1 MKLMILLSLSIFL
14 PTLAGLFL
22 FLKNKTITP
31 FLLCLFLGSIVTI
44 FAILIKDYYL
54 INSVVNVYILLE
66 FILFLFQ
73 FKKWGLFKNNLNF
86 YVLISLNMLVWLYT
100 GMYISDIGIRNT
112 YFRVFYSIILV
123 LSATDLV
130 NKIAFERIKLMKD
143 YRFIICIGFIIFYFY
158 NIIIETF
165 CSTILS
171 FSIQTFYD
179 IFNIKSYLN
188 ALVNVLYFVALLCIL
203 KKMKQQSIMR
213 SSMPVCL

>member
-1 MKLMILLSLSIFL
+1 MKLMVLLSLSIFL

-31 FLLCLFLGSIVTI
+31 FLLCLFLGSMVTI
-44 FAILIKDYYL
+44 LPILIKGCYL
-54 INSVVNVYILLE
+54 LNSIINIYILFELV
-66 FILFLFQ
+66 LFLFQ
-73 FKKWGLFKNNLNF
+73 FKKWGLFKKKFNF
-86 YVLISLNMLVWLYT
+86 YVLIFLSMLVWLYT
-100 GMYISDIGIRNT
+100 GIYISDIGIRNT
-112 YFRVFYSIILV
+112 YFRLFYSFILV
-123 LSATDLV
+123 LIATDFV

-158 NIIIETF
+158 NIIIESF
-165 CSTILS
+165 CLTKLG
-171 FSIQTFYD
+171 FSSQFIYN

-188 ALVNVLYFVALLCIL
+188 AFVNLLYFVALVCIH

>member
-1 MKLMILLSLSIFL
+1 MVLLSLSIFL

-31 FLLCLFLGSIVTI
+31 FLLCLFLGSMVTI
-44 FAILIKDYYL
+44 LPILIKGCYL
-54 INSVVNVYILLE
+54 LNSIINIYILFELV
-66 FILFLFQ
+66 LFLFQ
-73 FKKWGLFKNNLNF
+73 FKKWGLFKKKFNF
-86 YVLISLNMLVWLYT
+86 YVLIFLSMLVWLYT
-100 GMYISDIGIRNT
+100 GICISDIGIRNT
-112 YFRVFYSIILV
+112 YFRLFYSFILV
-123 LSATDLV
+123 LIATDFV

-158 NIIIETF
+158 NIIIESF
-165 CSTILS
+165 CLTKLG
-171 FSIQTFYD
+171 FSSQFIYN

-188 ALVNVLYFVALLCIL
+188 AFVNLLYFVALVCIH

>member
-1 MKLMILLSLSIFL
+1 MVLLSLSIFL

-31 FLLCLFLGSIVTI
+31 FLLCLFLGSMVTI
-44 FAILIKDYYL
+44 LPILIKGCYL
-54 INSVVNVYILLE
+54 LNSIINIYILFELV
-66 FILFLFQ
+66 LFLFQ
-73 FKKWGLFKNNLNF
+73 FKKWGLFKKKFNF
-86 YVLISLNMLVWLYT
+86 YVHIFLSMLVWLYT
-100 GMYISDIGIRNT
+100 GICISDIGIRNT
-112 YFRVFYSIILV
+112 YFRLFYSFILV
-123 LSATDLV
+123 LIATDFV

-158 NIIIETF
+158 NIIIESF
-165 CSTILS
+165 CLTKLG
-171 FSIQTFYD
+171 FSSQFIYN

-188 ALVNVLYFVALLCIL
+188 AFVNLLYFVALVCIH